1 MSAFHQLQLYLR
13 DTGRYNG
20 DIDGVYGRLTRG
32 GVLCGMEDGPDTQ
45 LTDDDYLA
53 SSRRL
58 ALPQSTIRA
67 FAEVEANG
75 AGFFAG
81 KPKILFEPHVFCRM
95 TKGAFN
101 ESHPDLSYPKW
112 GTRPYPPTQDGR
124 YAQLLEA
131 VGLDPWGAFGATS
144 YGKFQILGE
153 NFGKC
158 GFEHPWGFAFSQAY
172 DEVSQ
177 LKAFEAFIRSTGILT
192 LLRASMWAEAAKAY
206 NGPAYF
212 KNRYDVKLA
221 MAKRAWAQRLGE

>member
-1 MSAFHQLQLYLR
+1 MSAMHQLQLYLR

-20 DIDGVYGRLTRG
+20 DIDGLYGRLTRG

-45 LTDDDYLA
+45 LTDDDYLQ

-58 ALPQSTIRA
+58 AVRQSTIRA
-67 FAEVEANG
+67 FADVEAMG
-75 AGFFAG
+75 AGFADG

-101 ESHPDLSYPKW
+101 ESHPHLSYWKW
-112 GTRPYPPTQDGR
+112 GTQPYPKTQDER
-124 YAQLLEA
+124 YGQLLDA
-131 VGLDPWGAFGATS
+131 VGLDPWAAFGACS

-158 GFEHPWGFAFSQAY
+158 GFDSPWAFAFNQAY
-172 DEVSQ
+172 DEASQ
-177 LKAFEAFIRSTGILT
+177 LKAFEAFIRRTGIDK
-192 LLRASMWAEAAKAY
+192 LLRASMWADAAKAY
-206 NGPAYF
+206 NGPAYL

-221 MAKRAWAQRLGE
+221 MASRAWAQRLGE